1 MLRKAGGALMV
12 LAVAAALGGCG
23 DTWRG
28 AKKDT
33 GENLE
38 KAGQAIDRAGKSIKN

>member
-1 MLRKAGGALMV
+1 MLRKTCGLLMV
-12 LAVAAALGGCG
+12 LSLAAALGACG

-38 KAGQAIDRAGKSIKN
+38 STGQAVDRAGKSVKN